1 MFEAAVFD
9 WDETLA
15 DTKKEVVA
23 SFQTVLKQ
31 VGCNVS
37 DEFIE
42 KRIGIGARN
51 TFREAL
57 QAAKMA
63 FADEALSGLVERKVN
78 IQLQLT
84 GTVTLFEGT
93 LDLLESLYG
102 RIKIA
107 LASMNN
113 RKVIDK
119 LLTEKRLTEY
129 FTAVI
134 TADEVIKPKPDPE
147 IYLNCAV
154 ELKCNPKGCVV
165 LEDSIFGVRAAKAAG
180 MKCIGVTT
188 GAYDREEL
196 EKESADLV
204 VRSLE
209 ENERILDFIFDRT
222 R

>member
-1 MFEAAVFD
+1 MFEAVVFD

-31 VGCNVS
+31 VGCDVS

-57 QAAKMA
+57 QAAKMP
-63 FADEALSGLVERKVN
+63 FTDEALSGLVERKVN
-78 IQLQLT
+78 AQLQLT
-84 GTVTLFEGT
+84 GTITLFEGT

-102 RIKIA
+102 RIRIA
-107 LASMNN
+107 LATMNN

-129 FTAVI
+129 FEVVI
-134 TADEVIKPKPDPE
+134 TADEVTKPKPDPE
-147 IYLNCAV
+147 IYLNCAAK
-154 ELKCNPKGCVV
+154 LKRKPGRCVV
-165 LEDSIFGVRAAKAAG
+165 VEDSIFGVRAAKAAC

-188 GAYDREEL
+188 GAYDREDL
-196 EKESADLV
+196 EKENADIV
-204 VRSLE
+204 VGSLE
-209 ENERILDFIFDRT
+209 ENERILGFILNGGK
-222 R
+222 

>member
-1 MFEAAVFD
+1 MFEAVVFD

-23 SFQTVLKQ
+23 SFQTTLKQ

-51 TFREAL
+51 TFKEAL
-57 QAAKMA
+57 QAAKMP
-63 FADEALSGLVERKVN
+63 FTDEALSGLVERKVN
-78 IQLQLT
+78 AQLQLT
-84 GTVTLFEGT
+84 TTVRLFEGT

-102 RIKIA
+102 RIRIA

-113 RKVIDK
+113 RKVIDR

-134 TADEVIKPKPDPE
+134 TADEVTKPKPDPE

-154 ELKCNPKGCVV
+154 RLKCNPGRCVV
-165 LEDSIFGVRAAKAAG
+165 VEDSIFGVRAAKAAG

-196 EKESADLV
+196 EKENADIV
-204 VRSLE
+204 VGSLE
-209 ENERILDFIFDRT
+209 ENERILGFIFDGT
-222 R
+222 K

>member
-1 MFEAAVFD
+1 MFEAVVFD

-23 SFQTVLKQ
+23 SFQTTLKQ

-51 TFREAL
+51 TFKEAL
-57 QAAKMA
+57 QAAKMP
-63 FADEALSGLVERKVN
+63 FTDEALSGLVERKVN
-78 IQLQLT
+78 AQLQLT
-84 GTVTLFEGT
+84 GTVRLFEGT

-102 RIKIA
+102 RIRIA

-134 TADEVIKPKPDPE
+134 TADEVTKPKPDPE
-147 IYLNCAV
+147 IYINCAV
-154 ELKCNPKGCVV
+154 KLKCNPRRCVV

-196 EKESADLV
+196 EKENVDIV
-204 VRSLE
+204 VDSLG
-209 ENERILDFIFDRT
+209 ENERILGFILDGT
-222 R
+222 